1 MKKYIDY
8 LPAFFCALIIIGFIA
23 FAICEDRRIKQ
34 EELLIQHKQDSI
46 KQEEQKKYEAELKQK
61 QLEEQKQKRI
71 NDSIRQKQ
79 KKESDYIQNH
89 PIKKRISIGHGL
101 YIGMS
106 RKEYEKSL
114 KKFVVKKWIK
124 ERVGDDVMTY
134 YVLDSFRF
142 TPGND
147 PTEEF
152 TPVDAK
158 FNNFDNLVSL
168 TLRSGTLNDT
178 YRPNAMFK
186 ADVGPLDYDY
196 RFFVKRLKIALQKKY
211 SNNKLSVKTYIDG
224 PYNDGYRFNTVFVKI
239 VFKYTTGVKQ
249 GEHNSSP

>member
-1 MKKYIDY
+1 MKKYIYY
-8 LPAFFCALIIIGFIA
+8 LPCVLIALTIIGFIV

-34 EELLIQHKQDSI
+34 EELLVRHKQDSI
-46 KQEEQKKYEAELKQK
+46 KQEEQKIYEAELKQR
-61 QLEEQKQKRI
+61 QLEEQKKQRI

-79 KKESDYIQNH
+79 KKESDYILNH
-89 PIKKRISIGHGL
+89 SIKKRISIGHGL

-106 RKEYEKSL
+106 RKEYERSL

-142 TPGND
+142 TQGNN
-147 PTEEF
+147 PAEEF

-158 FNNFDNLVSL
+158 YNNFDNLVSL
-168 TLRSGTLNDT
+168 TLRSGALADT

-196 RFFVKRLKIALQKKY
+196 RFFVKRLDTALHKKY
-211 SNNKLSVKTYIDG
+211 SNNNLSVKTYIEG
-224 PYNDGYRFNTVFVKI
+224 PYDDGYRFNTVYVKI
-239 VFKYTTGVKQ
+239 VFKYTTKVK
-249 GEHNSSP
+249 